1 MIILFF
7 IVAFIIIV
15 GITLGPSYNRK
26 KISEEITKNGGAL
39 HQADWQAF
47 GNNWAF
53 DRYSNYVVTYKD
65 KYGNIKRATAKTML
79 GSGVYFGNEE
89 TLLEATENATPA
101 AANNETH
108 VPTNFSFN
116 DWNSVDKLQD
126 EVRRLELENAE
137 LKKRVEELLK
147 GE

>member
-15 GITLGPSYNRK
+15 GITLGPSCNRK

-65 KYGNIKRATAKTML
+65 KYGNIKRATAKTMF

-89 TLLEATENATPA
+89 TLLEATDTRPS
-101 AANNETH
+101 AANNETYA
-108 VPTNFSFN
+108 PTILSIN

-147 GE
+147 RG